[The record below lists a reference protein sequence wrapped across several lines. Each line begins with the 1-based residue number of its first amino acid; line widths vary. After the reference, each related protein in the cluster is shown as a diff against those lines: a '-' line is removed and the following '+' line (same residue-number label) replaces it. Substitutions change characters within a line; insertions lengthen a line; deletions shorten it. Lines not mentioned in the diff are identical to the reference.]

1 MLSPESQ
8 ETIPTPLVRVTYPD
22 AINLHTVLNRAK
34 IPYNRFADKDL
45 LDVILGNKRAR
56 KKKPVEIPSSSGIL
70 NRFKPENNHLFRRS
84 SSGLLLVSHLT
95 ENNIFS

>member
-1 MLSPESQ
+1 MTSLESQ
-8 ETIPTPLVRVTYPD
+8 EFIPTPLVRVTYPD
-22 AINLHTVLNRAK
+22 GINLHTVLNNAK
-34 IPYNRFADKDL
+34 KPYARYADTEL
-45 LDVILGNKRAR
+45 LDIILGNKRAR

-95 ENNIFS
+95 KNNIFP